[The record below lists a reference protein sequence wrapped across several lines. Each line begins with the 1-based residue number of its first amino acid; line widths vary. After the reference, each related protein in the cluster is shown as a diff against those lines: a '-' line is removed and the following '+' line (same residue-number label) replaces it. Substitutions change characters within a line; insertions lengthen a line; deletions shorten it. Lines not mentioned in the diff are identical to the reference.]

1 MNKFILSKKLYRNE
15 LATFYS
21 FLIGFLIAIIV
32 GSIILL
38 IQSKNPF
45 DVFSLMLKLSIGSVN
60 SLSNSLNKAIP
71 LILAGLGISII
82 NSVKLWNIGA
92 EGQIFFGA
100 IALNFVYIN
109 TSIENSYL
117 YIFLLLASG
126 FIGGSVC
133 ILLPALSKVLF
144 GVNEIITTLLTN
156 YIVFG
161 LTIYL
166 INGVWKDPNSLNFPA
181 AAYVSESVYLP
192 TLFGKLSSGFLI
204 CILFTLIAYYIK
216 DKSVFGYEMRIAGGS
231 AQTAIYAGISA
242 KQKAFIAML
251 SGGGFAGL
259 AGAIELLSR
268 THRVST
274 GISQGFGYTA
284 IIVAAITGM
293 RPLGIFLVGSLFGAL
308 AIGGSVIQT
317 IGVSSYISEI
327 IQATTLFGALISQF
341 FFSYEIKRVEDD

>member
-1 MNKFILSKKLYRNE
+1 MNKFIISKKLYRNE

-21 FLIGFLIAIIV
+21 FLIGFLIAIVI

-45 DVFSLMLKLSIGSVN
+45 DVFTLMLKLSIGSVN

-71 LILAGLGISII
+71 LILAGLGIAII

-100 IALNFVYIN
+100 IALNFVYVN

-117 YIFLLLASG
+117 YILLLLASG

-133 ILLPALSKVLF
+133 IFLPALSKVLF

-192 TLFGKLSSGFLI
+192 TVFGKLSSGFLI

-231 AQTAIYAGISA
+231 KLTAVYAGISA
-242 KQKAFIAML
+242 NQKAFVAML
-251 SGGGFAGL
+251 IGGGFAGL
-259 AGAIELLSR
+259 AGAIELLSQ

-317 IGVSSYISEI
+317 IGVSSYISDI
-327 IQATTLFGALISQF
+327 IQATTLFGALIAQF
-341 FFSYEIKRVEDD
+341 FFSYEIKRVKDD

>member
-1 MNKFILSKKLYRNE
+1 M
-15 LATFYS
+15 
-21 FLIGFLIAIIV
+21 
-32 GSIILL
+32 
-38 IQSKNPF
+38 
-45 DVFSLMLKLSIGSVN
+45 
-60 SLSNSLNKAIP
+60 
-71 LILAGLGISII
+71 
-82 NSVKLWNIGA
+82 
-92 EGQIFFGA
+92 
-100 IALNFVYIN
+100 
-109 TSIENSYL
+109 
-117 YIFLLLASG
+117 
-126 FIGGSVC
+126 
-133 ILLPALSKVLF
+133 PALSKVLF

-192 TLFGKLSSGFLI
+192 TVFGKLSSGFLI

-231 AQTAIYAGISA
+231 ALTAIYAGISA

-251 SGGGFAGL
+251 IGGGFAGL
-259 AGAIELLSR
+259 AGAIELLSQ

-317 IGVSSYISEI
+317 IGVSSYISDI
-327 IQATTLFGALISQF
+327 IQATTLFGALITQF
-341 FFSYEIKRVEDD
+341 FFSYEIKRVKDD

>member
-1 MNKFILSKKLYRNE
+1 
-15 LATFYS
+15 
-21 FLIGFLIAIIV
+21 LIAIIV

-71 LILAGLGISII
+71 LILAGLGIAII

-100 IALNFVYIN
+100 IALNFVYVN

-117 YIFLLLASG
+117 YILLLLASG

-133 ILLPALSKVLF
+133 IFLPAISKVLF

-192 TLFGKLSSGFLI
+192 TVFGKLSSGFLI

-231 AQTAIYAGISA
+231 TLTAVYAGISA
-242 KQKAFIAML
+242 KQKAFVAML
-251 SGGGFAGL
+251 IGGGFAGL
-259 AGAIELLSR
+259 AGAIELLSQ

-317 IGVSSYISEI
+317 IGVSSYISDI
-327 IQATTLFGALISQF
+327 IQATTLFGALIAQF
-341 FFSYEIKRVEDD
+341 FFSYQIKRVKDD

>member
-1 MNKFILSKKLYRNE
+1 MNKFLLSKKLYRNE

-71 LILAGLGISII
+71 LILAGLGIAII

-192 TLFGKLSSGFLI
+192 TVFGKLSSGFL
-204 CILFTLIAYYIK
+204 FVY
-216 DKSVFGYEMRIAGGS
+216 F
-231 AQTAIYAGISA
+231 
-242 KQKAFIAML
+242 
-251 SGGGFAGL
+251 
-259 AGAIELLSR
+259 
-268 THRVST
+268 
-274 GISQGFGYTA
+274 
-284 IIVAAITGM
+284 
-293 RPLGIFLVGSLFGAL
+293 SL
-308 AIGGSVIQT
+308 
-317 IGVSSYISEI
+317 
-327 IQATTLFGALISQF
+327 
-341 FFSYEIKRVEDD
+341 

>member
-1 MNKFILSKKLYRNE
+1 MNKFIISKKLYKNE

-21 FLIGFLIAIIV
+21 FLIGFLIAIVI

-71 LILAGLGISII
+71 LILAGLGIAII

-117 YIFLLLASG
+117 YILLLLASG

-133 ILLPALSKVLF
+133 IFLPALSKVLF

-192 TLFGKLSSGFLI
+192 TVVGKLSSGFLI

-231 AQTAIYAGISA
+231 TLTAIYAGISA
-242 KQKAFIAML
+242 KQKAFVAML
-251 SGGGFAGL
+251 IGGGFAGL
-259 AGAIELLSR
+259 AGAIELLSQ

-317 IGVSSYISEI
+317 IGVSSYISDI
-327 IQATTLFGALISQF
+327 IQATTLFGALIAQF
-341 FFSYEIKRVEDD
+341 FFSYEIKRVKDD

>member
-1 MNKFILSKKLYRNE
+1 MNKFIISKKLYRNE

-21 FLIGFLIAIIV
+21 FLIGFLIAIVI

-45 DVFSLMLKLSIGSVN
+45 DVFTLMLKLSIGSVN

-71 LILAGLGISII
+71 LILAGLGIAII

-100 IALNFVYIN
+100 IALNFVYVN

-117 YIFLLLASG
+117 YILLLLASG

-133 ILLPALSKVLF
+133 IFLPAISKVLF

-192 TLFGKLSSGFLI
+192 TVFGKLSSGFLI

-231 AQTAIYAGISA
+231 TLTAVYAGISA
-242 KQKAFIAML
+242 KQKAFVAML
-251 SGGGFAGL
+251 IGGGFAGL
-259 AGAIELLSR
+259 AGAIELLSQ

-317 IGVSSYISEI
+317 IGVSSYISDI
-327 IQATTLFGALISQF
+327 IQATTLFGALIAQF
-341 FFSYEIKRVEDD
+341 FFSYQIKRVKDD